1 MEAEIAVA
9 RAYEIVENPQR
20 DDQSKIDD
28 LLWIDAQIYQN
39 IGTETSK
46 NYKEKSKRASAVI
59 YRLIK
64 TIDHEKG
71 QRFLNALGL
80 SK

>member
-9 RAYEIVENPQR
+9 RAYEIVDNPQR

>member
-9 RAYEIVENPQR
+9 KAYEIVDNPQR

-39 IGTETSK
+39 IGTDTPK

-64 TIDHEKG
+64 TMDQEKG

>member
-1 MEAEIAVA
+1 MDAEMAVA
-9 RAYEIVENPQR
+9 KAYEILNDPKRTEN
-20 DDQSKIDD
+20 DKINL
-28 LLWIDAQIYQN
+28 LLWVDAQIYAN

-46 NYKEKSKRASAVI
+46 MYKEKSKRASAVI

-64 TIDHEKG
+64 TIDRDKG

-80 SK
+80 TK

>member
-9 RAYEIVENPQR
+9 RAYEIVENPQK

-39 IGTETSK
+39 IGIETSK

>member
-9 RAYEIVENPQR
+9 RAYEVAENPAMSEL
-20 DDQSKIDD
+20 SKIDK

-39 IGTETSK
+39 IGTDTSK